1 MSNHPPA
8 ADKTVKLDR
17 VQLISSLPNLIQPK
31 TSADI
36 QTKKILDTL
45 AALPSPVERID
56 IFEDMFKPGLT
67 GQIQLR
73 DTQSLSNLAFMRGL
87 EQLWLEFSVKDKQTG
102 KDRSFGPMAF
112 SVYNQSNR
120 SPANRATET
129 YTLGICSPEV
139 IFSVARKISRS
150 YWDFPENIIKEI
162 IESGYGLNSK
172 KPFVDIETTTSK
184 IRIVV
189 PYMRPLEVIQL
200 LTLQGQAAT
209 NETNYMFFETLEGYH
224 YTSFRRLLE
233 LAIKNPDIPTLYME
247 LAGQSMEGNTKT
259 RIKAEQLQVVS
270 GFDMMYALSRGYFSS
285 VTIAP
290 DVLSGQCGIE
300 ISSIAQT
307 GSTVEYADRQK
318 LNDIDFYPESMGL
331 GTPATSRIFLVP
343 TTHISAAN
351 PLVTDKDPDAK
362 YRNNFIAQTLD
373 GRNRELLGLQLRCIR
388 GVVAGAPE
396 LHAGSV
402 INVNFPTTINNKNRG
417 APHQDV
423 ASGRYIIINA
433 KHSIVPDGVGQSFFY
448 ETTFEA
454 VTDSISTT
462 PNMNDINQRFA

>member
-1 MSNHPPA
+1 MSNQSPA
-8 ADKTVKLDR
+8 ADKAVFLEELQLLSPLD
-17 VQLISSLPNLIQPK
+17 NLRNPK
-31 TSADI
+31 TSTDI
-36 QTKKILDTL
+36 KIKTILNNLTSYVD
-45 AALPSPVERID
+45 RID
-56 IFEDMFKPGLT
+56 IFEDMFRPGLT
-67 GQIQLR
+67 GQVHLR

-87 EQLWLEFSVKDKQTG
+87 DVLRLKFSVNDKQTS
-102 KDRSFGPMAF
+102 KLRSFGPLAF
-112 SVYNQSNR
+112 SVYNQTNR
-120 SPANRATET
+120 SPANQATET

-139 IFSVARKISRS
+139 INSVSRKISRS
-150 YWDFPENIIKEI
+150 YWDKPENIIKEI
-162 IESGYGLNSK
+162 VEEGYGLNSK
-172 KPFVDIETTTSK
+172 KGFVDRETTTSK
-184 IRIVV
+184 VRIVV
-189 PYMRPLEVIQL
+189 PYMRPLDVIRL
-200 LTLQGQAAT
+200 LTLQGQTAT
-209 NETNYMFFETLEGYH
+209 NETNYMFFETLKGYH

-233 LAIKNPDIPTLYME
+233 LAVTAVDANGNSIIPTLYTE

-259 RIKAEQLQVVS
+259 LIKAEQLQVVS
-270 GFDMMYALSRGYFSS
+270 GFDILYAISHGYFSS

-318 LNDIDFYPESMGL
+318 LNDTDFYPAELGL
-331 GTPATSRIFLVP
+331 TTPASSRIFLVP

-373 GRNRELLGLQLRCIR
+373 GRNRELLGLQMRCIR

-396 LHAGSV
+396 LHAGSI
-402 INVNFPTTINNKNRG
+402 INVDFPTTLNNTNMGK
-417 APHQDV
+417 PHKDI

-433 KHSIVPDGVGQSFFY
+433 KHSIVADGKGQSFFY

-454 VTDSISTT
+454 VTDSIS
-462 PNMNDINQRFA
+462 A

>member
-1 MSNHPPA
+1 MSNQSYA
-8 ADKTVKLDR
+8 ADKTVSFD
-17 VQLISSLPNLIQPK
+17 QLQLLSPFDNLLNPK
-31 TSADI
+31 TPEF
-36 QTKKILDTL
+36 QKIKNILNNL
-45 AALPSPVERID
+45 ASYVDRID
-56 IFEDMFKPGLT
+56 IFEDMFKMGLT
-67 GQIQLR
+67 GQVHLR
-73 DTQSLSNLAFMRGL
+73 DTQSLSNLASMRGI
-87 EQLWLEFSVKDKQTG
+87 EQLRLKFSVKDKQTG
-102 KDRSFGPMAF
+102 KNRSFGPMAF

-120 SPANRATET
+120 SPVNRATET
-129 YTLGICSPEV
+129 YTLGICSPEM
-139 IFSVARKISRS
+139 INSISRKISRS
-150 YWDFPENIIKEI
+150 YWDMPENIIKDIVEAV
-162 IESGYGLNSK
+162 YGLGSS
-172 KPFVDIETTTSK
+172 KPFVERETTTSK
-184 IRIVV
+184 VRVVV
-189 PYMRPLEVIQL
+189 PYMRPLDVIQL
-200 LTLQGQAAT
+200 LTLQGQTAT

-233 LAIKNPDIPTLYME
+233 IAIKNPDIPTLYME
-247 LAGQSMEGNTKT
+247 LAGQNIDGNTKT

-318 LNDIDFYPESMGL
+318 LNDLDFYPEFMGL
-331 GTPATSRIFLVP
+331 GTPATSRIFLIP

-351 PLVTDKDPDAK
+351 PAVTTLDPDAK
-362 YRNNFIAQTLD
+362 DRNNFIAQTLD
-373 GRNRELLGLQLRCIR
+373 GRNRELLGLQLRTIR

-402 INVNFPTTINNKNRG
+402 INVDFPTTLNNKNLG
-417 APHQDV
+417 KPHKDI

-433 KHSIVPDGVGQSFFY
+433 KHSIVADGKGQSFFY

-454 VTDSISTT
+454 VTDSISAQ
-462 PNMNDINQRFA
+462 P